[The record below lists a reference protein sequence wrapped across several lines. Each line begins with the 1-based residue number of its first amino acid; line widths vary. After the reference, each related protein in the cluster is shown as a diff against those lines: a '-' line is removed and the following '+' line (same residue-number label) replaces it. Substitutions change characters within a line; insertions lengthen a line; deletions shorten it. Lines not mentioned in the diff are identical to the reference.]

1 MLSQEIMMLIMLGL
15 FIACGPDNM
24 TSFDHD
30 GVEREYLLYAPV
42 NESGDPKP
50 LLLNLHGYGG
60 TANGQMEWA
69 DMRSLADAN
78 NFLLVYPQ
86 GAQMNGS
93 SHWNSSLPSEDNK
106 STSDDFGF
114 LNGLVDY
121 LIANN
126 NVDADRVYVGGYSN
140 GGFMSYSLACY
151 HSDKY
156 AAIFAVSS
164 TMTNAFEGDCAPTRP
179 LSVLSANGTDDGV
192 VPYNGSADY
201 NSQSDV
207 VEYWKTHNNIT
218 TDAQFTDITSAIQ
231 YTSYTGG
238 DNGTVVDHYRLE
250 GGTHVW
256 HSDDFGG
263 SDLNTIVWEFVSAHS
278 LDGAV
283 E

>member
-1 MLSQEIMMLIMLGL
+1 MLFVSFGL
-15 FIACGPDNM
+15 FLACGPNNL
-24 TSFDHD
+24 TTFDHN
-30 GVEREYLLYAPV
+30 GENREYLLHSPTS
-42 NESGDPKP
+42 ESSDARP

-60 TANGQMEWA
+60 TANDQMEWA

-86 GAQMNGS
+86 GTSMSGS
-93 SHWNSSLPSEDNK
+93 THWNSSLPSSDNK
-106 STSDDFGF
+106 STADDFGF
-114 LNGLVDY
+114 LNALVDH

-126 NVDADRVYVGGYSN
+126 NVDANRVYVGGYSN

-179 LSVLSANGTDDGV
+179 ISVFSANGTDDGT
-192 VPYNGSADY
+192 VPYAGGTDY
-201 NSQSDV
+201 NGQADV
-207 VEYWKTHNNIT
+207 VEYWKNHNNIT
-218 TDAQFTDITSAIQ
+218 TDAEVTDVTSAIQ
-231 YTSYTGG
+231 LTRYSGG
-238 DNGTVVDHYRLE
+238 DNGTAIDHYRLE

-263 SDLNTIVWEFVSAHS
+263 SDLNTLVWEFVSAHS
-278 LDGAV
+278 LSGAV